1 MELIKLKHV
10 KNFRDLGA
18 VKTKDGK
25 TVRSRML
32 IRGTTLFKLSD
43 KDIKTLK
50 DDYKLKTVI
59 DLRTKKESME
69 KPDAVV
75 EGVKYMHMPIFNEAV
90 AGISHEKKV
99 NSIKSLVMMPTMEDM
114 YIKMVTDDCLD
125 NLIQVLRTILTLDK
139 DEYSV
144 LFHCTVGKDRTGII
158 AALILA
164 FLGVDRN
171 VIIQDYIY
179 SNRFT
184 IVKARF
190 VYFLCLFVKFSHSF
204 AKKVKNSLMAK
215 KSFIESSLDKLEENY
230 GSLDAFFLEKLN
242 FTQKEI
248 VAIREKFL
256 E

>member
-10 KNFRDLGA
+10 KNFRDLGG

-25 TVRSRML
+25 TVRTRML

-43 KDIKTLK
+43 DDIKTLK
-50 DDYKLKTVI
+50 EDYKLKTVI
-59 DLRTKKESME
+59 DLRTKKESLE

-75 EGVKYMHMPIFNEAV
+75 DGVKYFHMPIFNEAV
-90 AGISHEKKV
+90 AGISHEKKIH
-99 NSIKSLVMMPTMEDM
+99 SIKSLVMMPTMEDM
-114 YIKMVTDDCLD
+114 YVKMVTDDCLD
-125 NLIQVLRTILTLDK
+125 NLIEILRTILTMPND
-139 DEYSV
+139 DYSV

-171 VIIQDYIY
+171 IIIQDYVY

-184 IVKARF
+184 VAKARF
-190 VYFLCLFVKFSHSF
+190 VYFACLLIKFSHKF

-215 KSFIESSLDKLEENY
+215 QSFIESSLGKLEENY
-230 GSLDAFFLEKLN
+230 GSLEAFFIKKLN
-242 FTQKEI
+242 FTSEETE
-248 VAIREKFL
+248 AIKAKFL
-256 E
+256 V